1 MKSARIIRKEVI
13 DGIIK
18 KENKKV
24 KGDCVSTRKCKSHI
38 KGG

>member
-1 MKSARIIRKEVI
+1 VI

-24 KGDCVSTRKCKSHI
+24 KGDCVRTRNCESHI